1 MKNKIVNFVQ
11 EKIEK
16 LKIDYM
22 KGYNRNEVKSI
33 KEIKKIIIARNELLN
48 LKLEETKDVLSILN
62 ILALYIKS
70 NYELLLIFNLYTKL
84 LDLIILNEL
93 TSESYILV
101 LFKKLTYQLKDNVYN
116 VNKIKINDEIK
127 VLCFEIGVLL
137 TEQHYAFEFNE

>member
-93 TSESYILV
+93 TNESYILV

-137 TEQHYAFEFNE
+137 TEQHYAFEFN

>member
-62 ILALYIKS
+62 ILALYKKS

-137 TEQHYAFEFNE
+137 TEQHYAFEFN

>member
-137 TEQHYAFEFNE
+137 TEQHYAFEFN